1 MIILLIIVIIKYFRK
16 YMKFSLES
24 QPYSTLAPDIRA
36 IPSADSRIVEDFTDF
51 DAGFLNF
58 CILYK

>member
-1 MIILLIIVIIKYFRK
+1 
-16 YMKFSLES
+16 MKFSLES
-24 QPYSTLAPDIRA
+24 QPYSTVAPDICA